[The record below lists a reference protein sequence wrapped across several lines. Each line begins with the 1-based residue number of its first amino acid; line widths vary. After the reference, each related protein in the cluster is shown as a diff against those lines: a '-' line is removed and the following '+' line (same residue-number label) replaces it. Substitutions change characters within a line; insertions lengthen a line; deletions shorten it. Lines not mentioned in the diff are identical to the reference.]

1 MRNFPAANQLGI
13 TLIELIFTLAI
24 VAVLASLSA
33 PALGN
38 LIQRSHSR
46 SAHAMLVGSLGLARM
61 SSVSTHRETIV
72 CPSSDHAHCS
82 DGIWWQRG
90 WIVFEDANQNNRRDE
105 DEPLLEVVDAQPGV
119 AIVAGAH
126 TTRTDAAGY
135 FVLDLPPGH
144 HSVLVGGVAFEEDLV
159 AGKRAISHYRVPT
172 RATDATEV
180 SNPDVR
186 DVLVV

>member
-1 MRNFPAANQLGI
+1 MRNFPAANQLGV

-38 LIQRSHSR
+38 LIQRGHSR
-46 SAHAMLVGSLGLARM
+46 SAHDMLVGSLNLARM

-72 CPSSDHAHCS
+72 CPSSDHASCA

-105 DEPLLEVVDAQPGV
+105 DEPLLQVVDAQPGI
-119 AIVAGAH
+119 AIATSSGRKFVRYRPDGSASGTDLTYTICDRRGA
-126 TTRTDAAGY
+126 
-135 FVLDLPPGH
+135 
-144 HSVLVGGVAFEEDLV
+144 SE
-159 AGKRAISHYRVPT
+159 
-172 RATDATEV
+172 ATAVVV
-180 SNPDVR
+180 SNPGRVR
-186 DVLVV
+186 DARPDPARAAAACAGLGR